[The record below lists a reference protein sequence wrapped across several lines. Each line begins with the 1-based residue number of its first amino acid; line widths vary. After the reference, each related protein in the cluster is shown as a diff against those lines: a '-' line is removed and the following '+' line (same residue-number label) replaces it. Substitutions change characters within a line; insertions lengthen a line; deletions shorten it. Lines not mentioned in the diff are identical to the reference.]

1 MLVYEVYEVAG
12 EVEVSRT
19 VGVGVGPME
28 GERQT
33 RKGKGCTAESSIF
46 HLLAATQIIYHREVL
61 ATINIYRA
69 CLPDNHDKLSFKCS
83 CYSG

>member
-1 MLVYEVYEVAG
+1 MLAFNGDVECITWSDGDEVAG

-19 VGVGVGPME
+19 VGLGVGPME

-46 HLLAATQIIYHREVL
+46 LHAA
-61 ATINIYRA
+61 
-69 CLPDNHDKLSFKCS
+69 
-83 CYSG
+83 